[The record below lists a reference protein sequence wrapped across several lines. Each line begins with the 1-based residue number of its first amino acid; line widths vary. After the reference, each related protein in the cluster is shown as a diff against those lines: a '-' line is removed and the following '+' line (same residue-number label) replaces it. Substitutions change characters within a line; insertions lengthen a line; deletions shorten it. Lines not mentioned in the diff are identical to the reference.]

1 MVFAKYP
8 VANNARWQLN
18 TPIAS
23 NTLSVI
29 LQSNQGDMFPDHN
42 GTTDT
47 DYPCTLVSFDV
58 DLITVLKREIV
69 LVTAKSWDTFTIT
82 RWWGTCIGADGETT
96 QGNTQYAFD
105 ENDYFF
111 MGVVAEVI
119 QDIQDEVSRLET
131 DKADDNS
138 VVHDTGDET
147 IAWVKTFSS
156 SPVVPTPTSGTDAA
170 NKSYVDSVAGGSD
183 NSFMAWESI
192 SAWDCMYLERWVT
205 FAQATW
211 VQNIGDVSANT
222 RVAVKVVWSGV
233 AASTLKLSL
242 KKTGTPAGNLNVRV
256 ETDSSWSPSWSTVTN
271 GTGSVTAASLST
283 SLADT
288 TVTLAGNVTLTAWV
302 TYWIVLYQGT
312 YWAETI
318 SWTNYYNVGFTPV
331 ISERVGKLYNWS
343 AWAVPATVT
352 DNNGTLWSTDTGITS
367 TKRWFVIYSKYDQ
380 ILQKVTKNA
389 ATTATTAYLYSWNDV
404 VTTLVAVV
412 AFSGNDA
419 TFNYPMVAGQY
430 YTIACDSWGSSYNSA
445 YWWSASYP
453 LNRTNVNITTGL
465 GGNTTQYLAFASVT
479 TTNYLWWYAQ
489 STAIE
494 SNLLFKTDADL
505 AHKVPVALE
514 PLKIA
519 SEAKSAWWFPA
530 YTLPWSA
537 NKTVSWLTAWVEY
550 FLSWTAGW
558 LSSTPWTYKYKVG
571 IAISPTILLQDSKSL
586 LSAIQAAWSS
596 PYTYQNT
603 TGVPVQLVISWG
615 TVSVVAYSR
624 DWTTYTTVAT
634 ATNTQIVLQ
643 PYDYCKITYS
653 SLPTLYVNH
662 Y

>member
-1 MVFAKYP
+1 MTYVKYKTKDYAEWQFL
-8 VANNARWQLN
+8 VWFTSGDFSFQLKAWQGARF
-18 TPIAS
+18 PS
-23 NTLSVI
+23 LSVWEKI
-29 LQSNQGDMFPDHN
+29 I
-42 GTTDT
+42 GT
-47 DYPCTLVSFDV
+47 CEKRSGN
-58 DLITVLKREIV
+58 TVTSKERV
-69 LVTAKSWDTFTIT
+69 LVTARSTDTFTIT
-82 RWWGTCIGADGETT
+82 RSYGWDTALDFDAD
-96 QGNTQYAFD
+96 
-105 ENDYFF
+105 DYFCLH
-111 MGVVAEVI
+111 VNSDVI
-119 QDIQDEVSRLET
+119 VDIQDEVTRLET
-131 DKADDNS
+131 DKADDS
-138 VVHDTGDET
+138 AVVHDTGNET

-156 SPVVPTPTSGTDAA
+156 SPVVPTPASATDAA
-170 NKSYVDSVAGGSD
+170 NKSYVDSISGGGD

-192 SAWDCMYLERWVT
+192 SAWNCMYLERWVT

-242 KKTGTPAGNLNVRV
+242 KKTGTPAGNLNVRI
-256 ETDSSWSPSWSTVTN
+256 ETDNSWSPSWSTVTD

-312 YWAETI
+312 YGAETI
-318 SWTNYYNVGFTPV
+318 SWTNYYNVWYSAV
-331 ISERVGKLYNWS
+331 ITERVGKLYNGS

-352 DNNGTLWSTDTGITS
+352 DNNGATWLTAGGVTARLWQ
-367 TKRWFVIYSKYDQ
+367 VIYSKYNQ
-380 ILQKVTKNA
+380 ILTK
-389 ATTATTAYLYSWNDV
+389 ATKHANCTATMAYLYVWNDV
-404 VTTLVAVV
+404 VTTLVAII

-419 TFNYPMVAGQY
+419 NFNYPMTAGTY
-430 YTIACDSWGSSYNSA
+430 YTILCDNAGSTYTEA
-445 YWWSASYP
+445 YGNASYP
-453 LNRTNVNITTGL
+453 YNWTNVNVTVANGW
-465 GGNTTQYLAFASVT
+465 NTTQTVNFTSFT
-479 TTNYLWWYAQ
+479 TTNYLGWYAQ

-558 LSSTPWTYKYKVG
+558 LSSTPWTYKYRAG

-596 PYTYQNT
+596 PYTYQNI
-603 TGVPVQLVISWG
+603 TGVPVQLVISWW

-624 DWTTYTTVAT
+624 DWTNYYTVAT

-653 SLPTLYVNH
+653 SLPTLYINH

>member
-23 NTLSVI
+23 DTLSVI

-119 QDIQDEVSRLET
+119 EDIQNEVARLET
-131 DKADDNS
+131 DKADDS
-138 VVHDTGDET
+138 EVVHNTWNET
-147 IAWVKTFSS
+147 IAWIKTFSS
-156 SPVVPTPTSGTDAA
+156 SPIVPDPTNPTDAA
-170 NKSYVDSVAGGSD
+170 NKDYVDNAAWALTD
-183 NSFMAWESI
+183 NSFMAGETI
-192 SAWDCMYLERWVT
+192 SAGNCLYLERGYT
-205 FAQATW
+205 FAQATG
-211 VQNIGDVSANT
+211 VQNIGDVTANT
-222 RVAVKVVWSGV
+222 RVAIKVVWSWV

-242 KKTGTPAGNLNVRV
+242 KKTWTPAGNLNVRV

-288 TVTLAGNVTLTAWV
+288 TVTLAGSITLNAGV

-312 YWAETI
+312 YGAETI
-318 SWTNYYNVGFTPV
+318 SGSNYYNVWYNAV
-331 ISERVGKLYNWS
+331 ITERVGKLYNGS

-352 DNNGTLWSTDTGITS
+352 DNNGARWATDVNTS
-367 TKRWFVIYSKYDQ
+367 KVWLVIYSKYDQ
-380 ILQKVTKNA
+380 ILQKVTKDAN
-389 ATTATTAYLYSWNDV
+389 TTATTAYLYQWNDV

-419 TFNYPMVAGQY
+419 TFNRPMAAGSY
-430 YTIACDSWGSSYNSA
+430 YTIAWDSQWASYNSA
-445 YWWSASYP
+445 RWSGSYP
-453 LNRTNVNITTGL
+453 VNWTNVNITTWMW
-465 GGNTTQYLAFASVT
+465 GNTTQYLWLASIT

-514 PLKIA
+514 QLRIA
-519 SEAKSAWWFPA
+519 IEAAVA
-530 YTLPWSA
+530 GDYVQHTVPWGL
-537 NKTVSWLTAWVEY
+537 NKNVSWLTAWVEY
-550 FLSWTAGW
+550 FLSWTAGA
-558 LSSTPWTYKYKVG
+558 LSSTPWTYKYKAG
-571 IAISPTILLQDSKSL
+571 IAISPTILFQNSKSL
-586 LSAIQAAWSS
+586 LSFIQAAWSS

-603 TGVPVQLVISWG
+603 TGVPVQLVINWG
-615 TVSVVAYSR
+615 TVSAVAYSR
-624 DWTTYTTVAT
+624 DWTNYTTVAT

-653 SLPTLYVNH
+653 SLPTLYINH